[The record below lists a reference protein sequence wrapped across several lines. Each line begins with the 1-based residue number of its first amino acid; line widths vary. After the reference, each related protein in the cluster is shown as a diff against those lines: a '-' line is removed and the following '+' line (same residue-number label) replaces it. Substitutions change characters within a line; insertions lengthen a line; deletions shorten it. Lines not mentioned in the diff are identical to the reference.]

1 MIYIAIMIICS
12 SFLFSANA
20 IGMVT
25 KTMGNVEYR
34 KSSSGTTKQLTLG
47 NFLYNNDQIIT
58 KEDGFAIILYIDDKS
73 QVKIQSNTELTIRGA
88 ESAGEIAKQINV
100 TNGTIKANVSKQQS
114 SDFTLVSPTSVA
126 AVKGT
131 DFWGIIDENVGDT
144 FCGLSGKVEITN
156 SLTGQMVELIQNTT
170 AVSLKNGNL
179 SVATTQQGDIPQD
192 QDPDQND
199 TGEKEIRIPYQN
211 EAGEQKELIIK
222 IQNN

>member
-1 MIYIAIMIICS
+1 MRIKYLILISML

-25 KTMGNVEYR
+25 KTIGAVEY
-34 KSSSGTTKQLTLG
+34 KNAASGQTKQLMLG

-58 KEDGFAIILYIDDKS
+58 KEDGFAIILYVDDKS

-88 ESAGEIAKQINV
+88 ASAGQIAKQINV
-100 TNGTIKANVSKQQS
+100 TNGTIKANVTKQQS

-144 FCGLSGKVEITN
+144 FCGLSGKVEVTN
-156 SLTGQMVELIQNTT
+156 SATGQMVELLQNTT
-170 AVSLKNGNL
+170 AVSLKDGSL
-179 SVATTQQGDIPQD
+179 SVAATQVGDIPQE
-192 QDPDQND
+192 QDASNEN
-199 TGEKEIRIPYQN
+199 GEKEIRIPFQN
-211 EAGEQKELIIK
+211 EAGEQKVLIIK